1 MSTCIFKTR
10 LDKYQQHLDDYLENH
25 KDDDELAN
33 DPIFRKLEHKVNKY
47 RYFSQREE
55 VGRDSDSDSDSDHSL
70 SCESDDSLS
79 SDSDDNVSSC
89 SDDNVSSDSD
99 DSLSND
105 NELAKL
111 EQLVSGFLG
120 EGGDTVYDQ
129 TAGFIT
135 FGNSDATNA
144 MKEKVKNKKGM
155 LQGNLYKPI
164 LEFLRSYKDS
174 REKKG
179 RKETYTKSA
188 CRNVRKLLKKR
199 GYLNGV
205 SNKLKK
211 ILYKS
216 QTFTS
221 DRTGTAKQRS
231 VYQTQCENNGLQ
243 TVFKICV
250 MDQILGRLLDFMMKP
265 LNLIERKHLDVNQVK
280 MIDHLS
286 QNTDHQADQ
295 FFMTLQQVVHKQ
307 SLETGYHTGRDLPLV
322 VNIPPSTFQRIHE
335 TISHTKY
342 PGPYTQIINTAI
354 QHVKSAPNY
363 DPDERIDLIRQLEHS
378 ISRLGRFAPGQ
389 FARAS
394 IIYEGPAPQD
404 PQNKSKVRI
413 SLQSLQQ
420 SDYAATDTRRKAL
433 GLTTTKRALRERDL
447 MHDNKSAAIQA
458 EQALREERHKIE
470 QEIAA
475 QPLHSTLG
483 RQMIFDT
490 LHNQVTVLTNR
501 LKEDS
506 MKSKMNKAEID
517 RINNEIA
524 MKKQTLININKLPPE
539 DRDHLTSH
547 TQELIDKNERDL
559 EPLKETQDN
568 LLAERKQ
575 YARALRDAKGFLDDY
590 DGKIDDTTVQ
600 THPELVLAAEQQLR
614 NIERKHPDDLLELTT
629 TRDKFRDKLR
639 KQGEQHRKALH
650 SRQNQQLTFGREQAQ
665 ANVNH
670 QKDHQQHVRTA
681 AERAYH
687 SGRQQFSHS
696 GAASYQN
703 ELDNYNSRK
712 AAQTRQTNQT
722 GQIRPYISPYT

>member
-1 MSTCIFKTR
+1 MSTGIFKTR

-25 KDDDELAN
+25 KDDDDLAD
-33 DPIFRKLEHKVNKY
+33 DPIFRKLDHKVNKY

-55 VGRDSDSDSDSDHSL
+55 VGRDSDSDSDSD
-70 SCESDDSLS
+70 DSLS
-79 SDSDDNVSSC
+79 SDSDDNVSSDSDDSVSSD

-105 NELAKL
+105 NELATL

-129 TAGFIT
+129 TAGW

-164 LEFLRSYKDS
+164 LEFLRTYKNS
-174 REKKG
+174 RDKKG
-179 RKETYTKSA
+179 RKQTYTKSA

-265 LNLIERKHLDVNQVK
+265 LNLVERKYLDVNQVK
-280 MIDHLS
+280 MIDNLS

-307 SLETGYHTGRDLPLV
+307 SLDTGYHTGRDLPLV

-354 QHVKSAPNY
+354 QHVKSSPNY
-363 DPDERIDLIRQLEHS
+363 DPDERVDLIRQLENS

-404 PQNKSKVRI
+404 PQNNSKVRI

-420 SDYAATDTRRKAL
+420 SDYAATDTRSNAL
-433 GLTTTKRALRERDL
+433 GWTTTKRAIRERDL
-447 MHDNKSAAIQA
+447 MHDNKNAATQA

-470 QEIAA
+470 QQIAA

-490 LHNQVTVLTNR
+490 LRNQETVLT
-501 LKEDS
+501 D
-506 MKSKMNKAEID
+506 EITK
-517 RINNEIA
+517 I
-524 MKKQTLININKLPPE
+524 KK
-539 DRDHLTSH
+539 
-547 TQELIDKNERDL
+547 
-559 EPLKETQDN
+559 
-568 LLAERKQ
+568 
-575 YARALRDAKGFLDDY
+575 
-590 DGKIDDTTVQ
+590 
-600 THPELVLAAEQQLR
+600 
-614 NIERKHPDDLLELTT
+614 
-629 TRDKFRDKLR
+629 
-639 KQGEQHRKALH
+639 
-650 SRQNQQLTFGREQAQ
+650 
-665 ANVNH
+665 
-670 QKDHQQHVRTA
+670 
-681 AERAYH
+681 
-687 SGRQQFSHS
+687 
-696 GAASYQN
+696 
-703 ELDNYNSRK
+703 
-712 AAQTRQTNQT
+712 
-722 GQIRPYISPYT
+722 

>member
-70 SCESDDSLS
+70 SCESDD
-79 SDSDDNVSSC
+79 
-89 SDDNVSSDSD
+89 NVSSDSD

-105 NELAKL
+105 NELATL

-164 LEFLRSYKDS
+164 LEFLRTYKDS

-265 LNLIERKHLDVNQVK
+265 LNLVERKYLDGNQVK

-295 FFMTLQQVVHKQ
+295 FFMTLQQVIHKQ

-363 DPDERIDLIRQLEHS
+363 DPDERIDLIRQLENS

-420 SDYAATDTRRKAL
+420 SDYAATDTRRNAM
-433 GLTTTKRALRERDL
+433 GWTTTKRALRERDL

-475 QPLHSTLG
+475 EPLHSTLG
-483 RQMIFDT
+483 RQMIFET
-490 LHNQVTVLTNR
+490 LRNQVTVLT
-501 LKEDS
+501 D
-506 MKSKMNKAEID
+506 EITQIEKD
-517 RINNEIA
+517 LRINNNEIKNIEKEIA
-524 MKKQTLININKLPPE
+524 EKTEALKDTSNIKEATRKQLSTMLEQQIQTHKA
-539 DRDHLTSH
+539 
-547 TQELIDKNERDL
+547 QL
-559 EPLKETQDN
+559 EPLREESIKLTGERNRRRLARRNADDFLETYGHI
-568 LLAERKQ
+568 K
-575 YARALRDAKGFLDDY
+575 
-590 DGKIDDTTVQ
+590 DTTVQ

-614 NIERKHPDDLLELTT
+614 KIELKHPDDLLKLTT
-629 TRDKFRDKLR
+629 TRDKFRKKLQ
-639 KQGEQHRKALH
+639 KQGEQHRKAMH
-650 SRQNQQLTFGREQAQ
+650 SRQNQQLTFGREQAK

-670 QKDHQQHVRTA
+670 QELHQQHVRTA
-681 AERAYH
+681 AERAYQ

-703 ELDNYNSRK
+703 MLDNYNSRK
-712 AAQTRQTNQT
+712 AAQTRQTSQT
-722 GQIRPYISPYT
+722 SQIRPYTSPYT